1 MVNMEFANLESVSI
15 KIDYGLT
22 ESATEKDTG
31 NKFLR
36 ITDIRHGRI
45 NWDDVPF
52 CECSESDAK
61 KYQLREGDIVFA
73 RTGSVGNTGLIR
85 NDVPKGSVFA
95 SYLIR
100 IRPNKEVIDPEFLS
114 YYFQTP
120 DYWQQIDVGA
130 TGAIQGGL
138 NATKLSDLK
147 IPLPPLDEQKRI
159 ASLLA
164 RADRL
169 RQLRRTAHNLADSLL
184 QSVFLE
190 MFGDLSVNDKGWKVR
205 TLRSISSKFSDGPF
219 GSDLKS
225 EHYVSEG
232 VRVIRLQNIGVGNL
246 IDDDK
251 AYITEEHFAELSKH
265 QCLPGD
271 VIVGTLGDP
280 NLRAIILPPSISQ
293 ALNKADCVQIRVNPK
308 ICNNQFFC
316 WLLNMPQT
324 LQLASGMIHGQTRAR
339 INMGRLAELE
349 VPIPPLSLQEE
360 FARVVARVESLRA
373 RMSEAERQ
381 AQALFE
387 SLLAQSFDGGQSPK
401 GMP

>member
-1 MVNMEFANLESVSI
+1 MPTLQDVAGDTGIFTDGNWILSENMDANGKYGVIQLKHVGIGEFLGYKDFNFINEKTFNDLRCTEVVPGDVLISRMADPIGRACIVPQLPFPSVTAVDVTIVRIDKNIAEPEFIMHLCNSPSMRE
-15 KIDYGLT
+15 KIDRAVRGT
-22 ESATEKDTG
+22 TRA
-31 NKFLR
+31 R
-36 ITDIRHGRI
+36 IT
-45 NWDDVPF
+45 
-52 CECSESDAK
+52 
-61 KYQLREGDIVFA
+61 
-73 RTGSVGNTGLIR
+73 RTELGEL
-85 NDVPKGSVFA
+85 
-95 SYLIR
+95 
-100 IRPNKEVIDPEFLS
+100 E
-114 YYFQTP
+114 
-120 DYWQQIDVGA
+120 
-130 TGAIQGGL
+130 
-138 NATKLSDLK
+138 
-147 IPLPPLDEQKRI
+147 IPLPPLPEQKRI

-169 RQLRRTAHNLADSLL
+169 RQLRRTAHDLGESLL

-190 MFGDLSVNDKGWKVR
+190 MFGDPLVNDKGWKVR
-205 TLRSISSKFSDGPF
+205 TLRSVSSKFSDGPF

-280 NLRAIILPPSISQ
+280 NLRAIILPPSIPQ

-308 ICNNQFFC
+308 ICNNQFVC

-349 VPIPPLSLQEE
+349 VPIPPLNLQEE
-360 FARVVARVESLRA
+360 FAGVVARVESLRG
-373 RMSEAERQ
+373 RMSEGERQ
-381 AQALFE
+381 VEGLFE
-387 SLLAQSFDGGQSPK
+387 SLLAESFYG
-401 GMP
+401 